1 MCFAIERYTQRE
13 THQYTSMNS
22 RSFAPIYE
30 LLAIFFVVF
39 LVQQV
44 TRLADLTALFFVL
57 QPPILDN
64 PWTIV
69 TSVFAHGGPG
79 HLLSNAI
86 ALVLIGIPVAA
97 YTTRIRFHV
106 FFVSAGALAGVSQ
119 IVLSD
124 LFSILPILSYTA
136 SAGVLGAS
144 GGVFALLGYLVSSNR
159 LSASLG
165 SVISVPPWLTYLV
178 FLGLAIMVTMVTAS
192 PNAALI
198 AHFMGFLFGLL
209 TGRLNLLAPRSAD

>member
-1 MCFAIERYTQRE
+1 MT
-13 THQYTSMNS
+13 S
-22 RSFAPIYE
+22 RSVTPLFE
-30 LLAIFFVVF
+30 LLALFLLVF

-44 TRLADLTALFFVL
+44 TRLADLTALLFVL
-57 QPPILDN
+57 QPPVLDN

-86 ALVLIGIPVAA
+86 ALVLIGLPVAL
-97 YTTRIRFHV
+97 YTTRARFHV
-106 FFVSAGALAGVSQ
+106 FFISAGALAGVSQ

-124 LFSILPILSYTA
+124 LISVVPILGYSA

-144 GGVFALLGYLVSSNR
+144 GGVFGLLGYLVASNR

-165 SVISVPPWLTYLV
+165 SVVSVPKWVTYVV
-178 FLGLAIMVTMVTAS
+178 FFVLAVVVTMVTAS

-198 AHFMGFLFGLL
+198 AHFTGFLFGLL
-209 TGRLNLLAPRSAD
+209 TGRLNLLAPRRAD